1 MLILFPPYAKL
12 SITQDVSPFR
22 KELIQM
28 ADYRFDT
35 KKIKAGYSPLDN
47 NQAISPPIY
56 QTSAYDFK
64 STEHAQN
71 LFTYKEAGYLYT
83 RVGNP
88 TVNYF
93 AERVKALDGAKNAVA
108 VGSGM
113 AAISYTLLNLAAKG
127 GTILAS
133 PYVYG
138 GTIDAFDRLFPELG
152 VSIKITDAVLEPERL
167 EKEITDDV
175 KGIFVESLSNPNAY
189 LLDIDAISEAAHR
202 HGVPVVVDNT
212 VATPYLYRPLEHG
225 ADIVVYSATKGLTG
239 HGNIIA
245 GLILDNGNMSYYTKE
260 RYPQFYEPVVMLGG
274 KAAKDIFADNFFIFR
289 AILVYLNLLGAAL
302 SPQDAYL
309 GIIGLETLS
318 ERVSKQSKNAAEIAA
333 YLESSPAVEWVRH
346 PSLDSYKFKALAN
359 KHLTNGGGGV
369 LSFGI
374 KGTAKQEED
383 FLNNI
388 RLFHYHVNLGDAR
401 SLIVDSP
408 NTTHSELTDEEKRLA
423 DIPANLIRISAGLE
437 DAKDLIEDLE
447 QAFKAA
453 GLL

>member
-1 MLILFPPYAKL
+1 
-12 SITQDVSPFR
+12 
-22 KELIQM
+22 M

-56 QTSAYDFK
+56 QTAAYDFK

-71 LFTYKEAGYLYT
+71 LFSYKEAGYLYT

>member
-1 MLILFPPYAKL
+1 MA
-12 SITQDVSPFR
+12 
-22 KELIQM
+22 EL
-28 ADYRFDT
+28 RFDT

-47 NQAISPPIY
+47 NLAISPPIY
-56 QTSAYDFK
+56 QTAAYDFK
-64 STEHAQN
+64 NAEHAQN

-88 TVNYF
+88 TVTYF
-93 AERVKALDGAKNAVA
+93 AERVKALDGGKNVVA

-133 PYVYG
+133 PYLYG

-152 VSIKITDAVLEPERL
+152 VKIKITDAVLDPAKL

-175 KGIFVESLSNPNAY
+175 KGIYVESISNPNAY
-189 LLDIDAISEAAHR
+189 LLDIDGISEVAHK

-212 VATPYLYRPLEHG
+212 LATPYLYRPFEHG
-225 ADIVVYSATKGLTG
+225 ADIVVYSATKALTG

-245 GLILDNGNMSYYTKE
+245 GLILDNGDMSKYTKD
-260 RYPQFYEPVVMLGG
+260 RYPQFYDNIVMLKG
-274 KAAKDIFADNFFIFR
+274 KAPVDIFPDNFFIFR
-289 AILVYLNLLGAAL
+289 LILVYLNLLGAAL

-318 ERVSKQSKNAAEIAA
+318 ERVAKQSKNAAKIAA

-346 PSLDSYKFKALAN
+346 PSLASYKFKELAD

-374 KGTAKQEED
+374 KGTPEQEAE

-388 RLFHYHVNLGDAR
+388 KLFHYHVNLGDAR

-408 NTTHSELTDEEKRLA
+408 NTTHSELNEEEFKLA
-423 DIPANLIRISAGLE
+423 DIPSNLIRISAGLE
-437 DAKDLIEDLE
+437 DAEDLIADLE

-453 GLL
+453 GII

>member
-1 MLILFPPYAKL
+1 MA
-12 SITQDVSPFR
+12 
-22 KELIQM
+22 ELK
-28 ADYRFDT
+28 FDT
-35 KKIKAGYSPLDN
+35 KKIKAGYDPLQN
-47 NQAISPPIY
+47 NLAISPPIY
-56 QTSAYDFK
+56 QTTAYDFK
-64 STEHAQN
+64 NTQHAQN

-88 TVNYF
+88 TVTFF

-113 AAISYTLLNLAAKG
+113 AAISYTLLNLASKG

-133 PYVYG
+133 PYLYG

-152 VSIKITDAVLEPERL
+152 VNIKLTDAVLDPNKL
-167 EKEITDDV
+167 EAEITDDV
-175 KGIFVESLSNPNAY
+175 KGIYVESLSNPNAY
-189 LLDIDAISEAAHR
+189 LLDIDAISEVAHK

-212 VATPYLYRPLEHG
+212 LATPYLYRPLEHG
-225 ADIVVYSATKGLTG
+225 ADIVVYSATKALTG

-245 GLILDNGNMSYYTKE
+245 GLILDNGNMSWYTKE
-260 RYPQFYEPVVMLGG
+260 KYPQFYEPIVMLGG
-274 KAAKDIFADNFFIFR
+274 KSTADIFPDNIFIFR

-318 ERVSKQSKNAAEIAA
+318 ERVAKQSANAAKLAA

-346 PSLDSYKFKALAN
+346 PSLASYKFKELADKN
-359 KHLTNGGGGV
+359 LPNGGGGV
-369 LSFGI
+369 LAFGI
-374 KGTAKQEED
+374 KGTPKQEAE
-383 FLNNI
+383 FINNI
-388 RLFHYHVNLGDAR
+388 KLFHYHVNLGDAR

-408 NTTHSELTDEEKRLA
+408 NTTHSELSEDELKLA
-423 DIPANLIRISAGLE
+423 DIPHNLIRISAGLE
-437 DAKDLIEDLE
+437 DADDLIADLE

>member
-1 MLILFPPYAKL
+1 M
-12 SITQDVSPFR
+12 S
-22 KELIQM
+22 ELK
-28 ADYRFDT
+28 FDT
-35 KKIKAGYSPLDN
+35 KKIRAGYDPAQN
-47 NQAISPPIY
+47 NQSVLPPVY
-56 QTSAYDFK
+56 QTAAFDFK
-64 STEHAQN
+64 NTEHAQN

-88 TVNYF
+88 TVTFF

-113 AAISYTLLNLAAKG
+113 AAISYTLLNLASKG

-133 PYVYG
+133 PYLYG

-152 VSIKITDAVLEPERL
+152 VKIKLTDAVLDPKKL
-167 EKEITDDV
+167 EAELTDDV
-175 KGIFVESLSNPNAY
+175 KGIYVESISNPNAY
-189 LLDIDAISEAAHR
+189 LLDIDAISEVAHK

-212 VATPYLYRPLEHG
+212 LATPYLYRPFEHG
-225 ADIVVYSATKGLTG
+225 ADIVVYSATKALTG

-245 GLILDNGNMSYYTKE
+245 GLILDNGDMSLYTKE
-260 RYPQFYEPVVMLGG
+260 RYPQFYEPIVMLKG
-274 KAAKDIFADNFFIFR
+274 KSPVDIFPDNFFIFR
-289 AILVYLNLLGAAL
+289 ATLVYLNLLGAAL

-309 GIIGLETLS
+309 AILGLETLS
-318 ERVSKQSKNAAEIAA
+318 ERVDKQSKNAAKIAA
-333 YLESSPAVEWVRH
+333 FLESSPAVEWVRH
-346 PSLDSYKFKALAN
+346 PSVKNYKFRELAD

-374 KGTAKQEED
+374 KGTAEQESE
-383 FLNNI
+383 FINNI
-388 RLFHYHVNLGDAR
+388 KLFRYHVNLGDAR

-408 NTTHSELTDEEKRLA
+408 NTTHSELSEEELALA
-423 DIPANLIRISAGLE
+423 DIPHNLIRISAGLE
-437 DAKDLIEDLE
+437 DADDLIADLE